1 MKTGCETLAKE
12 LEEQSFKI
20 AHEIVDPL
28 EQYNKKYASDIN
40 ASISGAESVFQQY

>member
-1 MKTGCETLAKE
+1 MKTGCEVLAGE

-28 EQYNKKYASDIN
+28 EQYNKKYCNDVQ
-40 ASISGAESVFQQY
+40 ASIKGAESVF

>member
-40 ASISGAESVFQQY
+40 ASISGAESVF

>member
-1 MKTGCETLAKE
+1 MAGE

-28 EQYNKKYASDIN
+28 DQYNKKYCQDVQS
-40 ASISGAESVFQQY
+40 SIEGAQNIF